1 VYFAFLFLTT
11 IDTLSLFF
19 SSSRQAVSFFFRDLF
34 EYLQQLSS
42 HSLFYY
48 RRHTQKKKEESERE
62 RKEKRNQEFCFLN

>member
-42 HSLFYY
+42 HSLFDY

-62 RKEKRNQEFCFLN
+62 RKEKRN